1 MSEPLFF
8 HVDLDAFFASVE
20 MLDHP
25 EYIGKPLI
33 IGKPGPRSVAST
45 CSYEARKYGV
55 HSAMP
60 MVTALKLCPQ
70 AICVWGNMKRYSE
83 KSKEIMAIL
92 KDFAP
97 GFQQA
102 SIDEAYLDMSGT
114 ERLYGSAGKAA
125 LTLKKRVKESSGL
138 TISIGIAPSRFLA
151 KLASDYRKPDGITLV
166 KKGEEERFIDAVGLK
181 KLWGVGKSTLAE
193 LEKRHIRDTTTL
205 RSLPLD
211 YLENTFGHASGAYL
225 YKVVRG
231 VDPGI
236 YSGESKTHS
245 ISTENTFY
253 PDLFGKEAI
262 DTFLLEM
269 SEEIMFRSLDE
280 HFMAR
285 TVGVKIRYGDFTTVS
300 IQTTPAEGIYSSQ
313 DVYRISRELFWKKF
327 NGQGIR
333 LLGVGLYQLYE
344 GDAPEQGELFAQS
357 SEKQR
362 ALEKTILRIREKGGR
377 ISRASTFKASAE
389 GKEDNHDKS

>member
-1 MSEPLFF
+1 
-8 HVDLDAFFASVE
+8 
-20 MLDHP
+20 
-25 EYIGKPLI
+25 
-33 IGKPGPRSVAST
+33 
-45 CSYEARKYGV
+45 
-55 HSAMP
+55 
-60 MVTALKLCPQ
+60 
-70 AICVWGNMKRYSE
+70 
-83 KSKEIMAIL
+83 
-92 KDFAP
+92 
-97 GFQQA
+97 
-102 SIDEAYLDMSGT
+102 
-114 ERLYGSAGKAA
+114 
-125 LTLKKRVKESSGL
+125 
-138 TISIGIAPSRFLA
+138 
-151 KLASDYRKPDGITLV
+151 V

-181 KLWGVGKSTLAE
+181 KLWGVGKSTLTE
-193 LEKRHIRDTTTL
+193 LEKRHIRDTATL

-231 VDPGI
+231 IDPGV
-236 YSGESKTHS
+236 YAGESKTHS

-313 DVYRISRELFWKKF
+313 DVYRISRELFWKKY

-389 GKEDNHDKS
+389 GKEEKHNKS

>member
-60 MVTALKLCPQ
+60 MVTALKLCPH
-70 AICVWGNMKRYSE
+70 AICVWGNMKRYRE
-83 KSKEIMAIL
+83 KSKEIMTIL
-92 KDFAP
+92 KEFAP

-125 LTLKKRVKESSGL
+125 LTLKKRVRESTGL

-151 KLASDYRKPDGITLV
+151 KLASDYHKPDGITLV

-193 LEKRHIRDTTTL
+193 LEKRNIRDTETL
-205 RSLPLD
+205 RSLPLS
-211 YLENTFGHASGAYL
+211 YLERNFGNATGAYL

-236 YSGESKTHS
+236 YSGENKTHS
-245 ISTENTFY
+245 ISTESTFY
-253 PDLFGKEAI
+253 PDLYGKEAI
-262 DTFLLEM
+262 DTFILEM
-269 SEEIMFRSLDE
+269 SEEIIFRSLDE

-300 IQTTPAEGIYSSQ
+300 IQTTPTEGIYSSQ
-313 DVYRISRELFWKKF
+313 DVYRIAKELFWKKY

-333 LLGVGLYQLYE
+333 LLGVGLYQMYE
-344 GDAPEQGELFAQS
+344 GDNPEQGELFAKE

-362 ALEKTILRIREKGGR
+362 ALEKTILRIREKGVK
-377 ISRASTFKASAE
+377 ISRASTLKPSTE
-389 GKEDNHDKS
+389 RKEENHN